1 MAETYKRFAGFDWP
15 VGMTDDNIRLTI
27 AKKWREYRDRGIF
40 EFKDPWV
47 HLLDAAKHLFT
58 DEYLKVSEWTE
69 QHFHDWVMEPMLM
82 TIGCASS
89 GKALLPDEPVY
100 YPDRVGTVG
109 DVHVGDRIIDA
120 VGGLTEVIGIR
131 EQLDEPLYRVR
142 FVDGAEVLC
151 SGGHLWTVQGFYY
164 RLQPDG
170 KRRLALAEETVP
182 AAYLA
187 SLSPAKM
194 KNRQYRVPLPA
205 PVAFAP
211 RDVPLDPYVL
221 GCLLGDGCVTG
232 SHVSLASAEADSD
245 LRREFCSRL
254 PAGYE
259 LHKTSRSPWHVE
271 YAVVAA
277 DGRRGRNQVLA
288 ALDELGVRGRHSY
301 EKGIPDIYKFNSV
314 EVRLDLA
321 AGLLDTDGWVGKD
334 GRIGF
339 KTTSKALAEDMR
351 FVMESLGAYV
361 TTHVRPAHA
370 ANVRGRRCMARES
383 FDLLVHGLPL
393 DVQRKLFKIT
403 RKRDRLRS
411 RVYGVG
417 CRHIESVELVADRS
431 SYPRRTRC
439 LVLASL
445 SSCGRPSRGLFPVGR
460 FVVTH
465 NSNDTGAIFVLDWVT
480 DPYDTIILVGS
491 TTRDA
496 LRIRTWESIERY
508 FKVLQN
514 GPMAVPGKLVSTS
527 CRIVND
533 HDLSD
538 DPAAQ
543 GGKAGIHGVALN
555 DGGKLQGAH
564 LPYVR
569 LAVDELATITNQ
581 EDIKTTIENLQI
593 AKDFRFVGLMNPETW
608 SNPSCQYIIPTGG
621 VASVNVDTGSWRSTF
636 GCFVRHHD
644 GLKSPCVLHPELAE
658 RFPFLTQ
665 RRHIEAALKRSGGNP
680 DTPRFW
686 KMVRGFPMPASSEGN
701 VILDEAVAIKNHAS
715 DPAAPFDPMTWIA
728 TCDGIDPAWT
738 EDGDGAAH
746 ARCYIRRDP
755 WGRPYLDFTNGV
767 RSLTLNASEFP
778 RHPAVEQ
785 MRNQVVA
792 RSREPYAAPFRQM
805 AVDSSGNQGLASDLI
820 IYAAAVDIMQV
831 NFSTRASEAPLNAIE
846 AGAATPQKTKDRI
859 YDRGTEAWCVLAE
872 FVRAGQVR
880 GLPQTVIAALTQRRY
895 AANMVKDASGMKHP
909 AGVKYPL
916 RMEDKEEF
924 KKRYGR
930 SPDECDA
937 CAMAALAAKERC
949 GFVPFAYVVN
959 LPRPELQNQE
969 ARVVVT
975 SVTSAPKPSDDF
987 ETRFDDADDLFEP
1000 EV

>member
-1 MAETYKRFAGFDWP
+1 MSRTDGDVAMAETYKRFAGFDWP
-15 VGMTDDNIRLTI
+15 VDMTDDNIRLTI
-27 AKKWREYRDRGIF
+27 AKKWREYRDRGII
-40 EFKDPWV
+40 EFRDPWV

-69 QHFHDWVMEPMLM
+69 QHFHDWVMEQQLV

-89 GKALLPDEPVY
+89 GK
-100 YPDRVGTVG
+100 
-109 DVHVGDRIIDA
+109 
-120 VGGLTEVIGIR
+120 
-131 EQLDEPLYRVR
+131 
-142 FVDGAEVLC
+142 
-151 SGGHLWTVQGFYY
+151 
-164 RLQPDG
+164 
-170 KRRLALAEETVP
+170 
-182 AAYLA
+182 
-187 SLSPAKM
+187 
-194 KNRQYRVPLPA
+194 
-205 PVAFAP
+205 
-211 RDVPLDPYVL
+211 
-221 GCLLGDGCVTG
+221 
-232 SHVSLASAEADSD
+232 
-245 LRREFCSRL
+245 
-254 PAGYE
+254 
-259 LHKTSRSPWHVE
+259 
-271 YAVVAA
+271 
-277 DGRRGRNQVLA
+277 
-288 ALDELGVRGRHSY
+288 
-301 EKGIPDIYKFNSV
+301 
-314 EVRLDLA
+314 
-321 AGLLDTDGWVGKD
+321 
-334 GRIGF
+334 
-339 KTTSKALAEDMR
+339 
-351 FVMESLGAYV
+351 
-361 TTHVRPAHA
+361 
-370 ANVRGRRCMARES
+370 
-383 FDLLVHGLPL
+383 
-393 DVQRKLFKIT
+393 
-403 RKRDRLRS
+403 
-411 RVYGVG
+411 
-417 CRHIESVELVADRS
+417 
-431 SYPRRTRC
+431 
-439 LVLASL
+439 
-445 SSCGRPSRGLFPVGR
+445 
-460 FVVTH
+460 
-465 NSNDTGAIFVLDWVT
+465 SNDTGALIVLDWVN
-480 DPYDTIILVGS
+480 DPYDTIVLVGS

-496 LRIRTWESIERY
+496 LKIRTWESIERY
-508 FKVLQN
+508 FKVLKN
-514 GPMAVPGKLVSTS
+514 LDVPVPGKIVPTS
-527 CRIVND
+527 CLIVNNREF
-533 HDLSD
+533 SD
-538 DPAAQ
+538 DPNAQ

-569 LAVDELATITNQ
+569 MVIDELATIYNH
-581 EDIKTTIENLQI
+581 EDICTTIENLQI
-593 AKDFRFVGLMNPETW
+593 AKDFKFVGLANPETW

-644 GLKSPCVLHPELAE
+644 GLKSPCVSHPELAD

-665 RRHIEAALKRSGGNP
+665 RRHIEAALKRSGNNP

-701 VILDEAVAIKNHAS
+701 VILDEAIAIKNHAS
-715 DPAAPFDPMTWIA
+715 DPADPFDPMTWIA

-746 ARCYIRRDP
+746 ARCYIRLDP

-846 AGAATPQKTKDRI
+846 ANAATPQKTKDRI
-859 YDRGTEAWCVLAE
+859 YDRGTESWCVLAE

-880 GLPQTVIAALTQRRY
+880 GLPQSVIAALTQRRY

-909 AGVKYPL
+909 AGVKHPL

-924 KKRYGR
+924 KKRHGR

-969 ARVVVT
+969 AQVVVT

-987 ETRFDDADDLFEP
+987 ETKFDDSDDLFAP